1 VDRRFLRQLDW
12 PLVIA
17 ALTLGVLG
25 IAMVLSAT
33 STPGELRFDYAIRQ
47 LIWLFLGVLAA
58 IAAAS
63 LPLRAYDGLAPYL
76 YGLSIVLLLLVLVAG
91 TEVFGA
97 RRWLG
102 VGAFRFQ
109 PSELAKL
116 ATLLMLARV
125 LDDKQLDLRRARS
138 WIKPLVVVGIP
149 MVLVLRQPDLSTSLA
164 FVVLLVA
171 TLYWAGLS
179 FRLLVLGALPFA
191 NAFLML
197 VTGSFWPSAGLVAVL
212 LAWVRP
218 RAPALVAILAI
229 NAAVAVGLPF
239 ALESLKPYQRG
250 RIETFLNPGRDPYG
264 AGYQII
270 QSRIA
275 IGSGGPFG
283 RGYLGGRQKSLQFLP
298 QKHTDFIFSVV
309 GEELGFWGT
318 ALALSLYLV
327 VLLRG
332 LWIAR
337 AARSHFAGLLAFGIS
352 MLLFYHLMVNVLMT
366 VGWAPVTG
374 LPLPLLSYGGTALVV
389 TCIEIGL
396 LANISLR
403 RQEY

>member
-1 VDRRFLRQLDW
+1 MDRRLLRQFDW
-12 PLVIA
+12 TLVIA
-17 ALTLGVLG
+17 ALALAVIGS
-25 IAMVLSAT
+25 AMVLSAT
-33 STPGELRFDYAIRQ
+33 SAPGDLRFDYATRQ

-58 IAAAS
+58 VAAAS

-76 YGLSIVLLLLVLVAG
+76 YGLAIILLLLVLVAG

-102 VGAFRFQ
+102 VGAIRFQ

-125 LDDKQLDLRRARS
+125 LDDKQLDLRRPRS
-138 WIKPLVVVGIP
+138 WIKPIVVAAVP
-149 MVLVLRQPDLSTSLA
+149 MLLVLRQPDLSTSMA
-164 FVVLLVA
+164 FLVLLTA

-179 FRLLVLGALPFA
+179 FRLLMLGALPFA
-191 NAFLML
+191 NALLLL
-197 VTGSFWPSAGLVAVL
+197 VTGSLWWSAGLVALL
-212 LAWVRP
+212 LAWARP
-218 RAPALVAILAI
+218 RAPVLVAVLAI
-229 NAAVAVGLPF
+229 NGAVAVGLPH

-318 ALALSLYLV
+318 ALTLSLFLV
-327 VLLRG
+327 VILRG

-352 MLLFYHLMVNVLMT
+352 MLLFYHVMVNVLMT

>member
-1 VDRRFLRQLDW
+1 MDRRFLRQLDW

-17 ALTLGVLG
+17 SLTLAGLGVV
-25 IAMVLSAT
+25 MVFSAT
-33 STPGELRFDYAIRQ
+33 SSPGNLNFDFATRQ
-47 LIWLFLGVLAA
+47 LLWLVLGLLAA
-58 IAAAS
+58 VAAAS

-76 YGLSIVLLLLVLVAG
+76 YGLSLILLLLVLFAG

-97 RRWLG
+97 KRWLG
-102 VGAFRFQ
+102 IGPLRFQ

-116 ATLLMLARV
+116 STILLLARV
-125 LDDKQLDLRRARS
+125 LDEKQLDLRRPHN
-138 WIKPLVVVGIP
+138 WLKPALVAAIP
-149 MVLVLRQPDLSTSLA
+149 FALVFRQPDLSTGISFGVILVSL
-164 FVVLLVA
+164 
-171 TLYWAGLS
+171 LYWAGLP
-179 FRLLVLGALPFA
+179 FPILVLALLPA
-191 NAFLML
+191 VNALL
-197 VTGSFWPSAGLVAVL
+197 LLITGSLWASA
-212 LAWVRP
+212 
-218 RAPALVAILAI
+218 ALVAGLLLWIRPRMAVMILVVGV
-229 NAAVAVGLPF
+229 NAGVAVGLPQV
-239 ALESLKPYQRG
+239 LDSLRPYQRG
-250 RIETFLNPGRDPYG
+250 RIETFLNPGLDPYG

-283 RGYLGGRQKSLQFLP
+283 RGYLNGRQKSLQFLP

-318 ALALSLYLV
+318 GLALSLYLV
-327 VLLRG
+327 ILLRG

-337 AARSHFAGLLAFGIS
+337 TVRNRFASLLAFGIT
-352 MLLFYHLMVNVLMT
+352 MLLFYQVMVNVLMT

-389 TCIEIGL
+389 TCIQIGL

>member
-1 VDRRFLRQLDW
+1 V
-12 PLVIA
+12 
-17 ALTLGVLG
+17 
-25 IAMVLSAT
+25 
-33 STPGELRFDYAIRQ
+33 
-47 LIWLFLGVLAA
+47 
-58 IAAAS
+58 
-63 LPLRAYDGLAPYL
+63 
-76 YGLSIVLLLLVLVAG
+76 
-91 TEVFGA
+91 
-97 RRWLG
+97 
-102 VGAFRFQ
+102 
-109 PSELAKL
+109 
-116 ATLLMLARV
+116 
-125 LDDKQLDLRRARS
+125 
-138 WIKPLVVVGIP
+138 
-149 MVLVLRQPDLSTSLA
+149 
-164 FVVLLVA
+164 
-171 TLYWAGLS
+171 
-179 FRLLVLGALPFA
+179 
-191 NAFLML
+191 
-197 VTGSFWPSAGLVAVL
+197 
-212 LAWVRP
+212 
-218 RAPALVAILAI
+218 
-229 NAAVAVGLPF
+229 VGLPH

-283 RGYLGGRQKSLQFLP
+283 RGYLGGKQKSLQFLP

-318 ALALSLYLV
+318 TLTLSLFLV

-337 AARSHFAGLLAFGIS
+337 AARNHYAGLLAFGIT

-374 LPLPLLSYGGTALVV
+374 LPLPLVSYGGTALVV